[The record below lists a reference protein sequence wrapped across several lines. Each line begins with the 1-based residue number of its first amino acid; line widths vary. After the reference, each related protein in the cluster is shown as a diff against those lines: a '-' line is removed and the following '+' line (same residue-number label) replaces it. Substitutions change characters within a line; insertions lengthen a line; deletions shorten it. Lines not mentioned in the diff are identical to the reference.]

1 MSPSLSPDWTEC
13 GVTKGCWLVPISNSS
28 NCSGHDCQAAV
39 SFRKQGDVF
48 LLELAVKG
56 HDHYIAVGFS
66 DDEIMVT
73 NKTNKKIQG
82 ALISQTVRSVRLAV
96 VCDPHD

>member
-1 MSPSLSPDWTEC
+1 M
-13 GVTKGCWLVPISNSS
+13 
-28 NCSGHDCQAAV
+28 
-39 SFRKQGDVF
+39 SFRKQGDLF

-82 ALISQTVRSVRLAV
+82 ALISQTIRSVRLAV
-96 VCDPHD
+96 VCDPQD